1 MATFSKEPVFQ
12 PARFLAGIAFLSE
25 SVMEIP
31 SQPEFDQENLNED
44 VQRMRTLWVNEL
56 NAPEI
61 LQYDEEM
68 VSEMLEQIRNQQE
81 YVDSVYEERAQ
92 LTEEKSFIN
101 KLYQMEIDRL
111 RYIVSSYLRTRLRK
125 IEKFAIHILLDEVLT
140 QRLSVKERHFA
151 QQFMMLYESHL
162 NDLAIGKFSDD
173 NKTLTADGMVAE
185 PNLDGFVFCQGKVAG
200 GVQCDDKGGD
210 FVQVTCEDRY
220 VLRYRSV
227 QEHVQAGAIDLI

>member
-1 MATFSKEPVFQ
+1 
-12 PARFLAGIAFLSE
+12 
-25 SVMEIP
+25 
-31 SQPEFDQENLNED
+31 
-44 VQRMRTLWVNEL
+44 MRTLWVNEL

-61 LQYDEEM
+61 LQYDDEM

-210 FVQVTCEDRY
+210 FVQVTSEDRY

>member
-1 MATFSKEPVFQ
+1 
-12 PARFLAGIAFLSE
+12 
-25 SVMEIP
+25 METP

-81 YVDSVYEERAQ
+81 YVDSVYEDRTQ
-92 LTEEKSFIN
+92 LTEEKSFVN

-111 RYIVSSYLRTRLRK
+111 RYMVSSYLRTRLRK
-125 IEKFAIHILLDEVLT
+125 IEKFAIHILQDEVLT
-140 QRLSVKERHFA
+140 QRLSVKERNFA
-151 QQFMMLYESHL
+151 QQFVMLFESHV
-162 NDLAIGKFSDD
+162 NDLAIVS
-173 NKTLTADGMVAE
+173 E
-185 PNLDGFVFCQGKVAG
+185 PNLDSFVFCQGKEAG

-210 FVQVTCEDRY
+210 FVQVTSSDRY
-220 VLRYRSV
+220 ILRYRSV

>member
-1 MATFSKEPVFQ
+1 
-12 PARFLAGIAFLSE
+12 
-25 SVMEIP
+25 METP

-81 YVDSVYEERAQ
+81 YVDSVYEDRTQ
-92 LTEEKSFIN
+92 LTEEKSFVN

-111 RYIVSSYLRTRLRK
+111 RYMVSSYLRTRLRK
-125 IEKFAIHILLDEVLT
+125 IEKFAIHILQDEVLT
-140 QRLSVKERHFA
+140 QRLSVKERNFA
-151 QQFMMLYESHL
+151 QQFVMLFESHV
-162 NDLAIGKFSDD
+162 NDLAIGKFSKD
-173 NKTLTADGMVAE
+173 NRTLTADGMVSE
-185 PNLDGFVFCQGKVAG
+185 PNLDSFVFCQGKEAG

-210 FVQVTCEDRY
+210 FVQVTSSDRY
-220 VLRYRSV
+220 ILRYRSV

>member
-1 MATFSKEPVFQ
+1 
-12 PARFLAGIAFLSE
+12 
-25 SVMEIP
+25 METP

-81 YVDSVYEERAQ
+81 YVDSVYEDRTQ
-92 LTEEKSFIN
+92 LTEEKSFVN

-111 RYIVSSYLRTRLRK
+111 RYMVSSYLRTRLRK
-125 IEKFAIHILLDEVLT
+125 IEKFAIHILQDEVLT
-140 QRLSVKERHFA
+140 QRLSVKERNFA
-151 QQFMMLYESHL
+151 HQFVMLFESHV
-162 NDLAIGKFSDD
+162 NDLAIGKFSKD
-173 NKTLTADGMVAE
+173 NRTLTADGMVSE
-185 PNLDGFVFCQGKVAG
+185 PNLDSFVFCQGKEAG

-210 FVQVTCEDRY
+210 FVQVTSSDRY
-220 VLRYRSV
+220 ILRYRSV

>member
-1 MATFSKEPVFQ
+1 
-12 PARFLAGIAFLSE
+12 
-25 SVMEIP
+25 METP

-81 YVDSVYEERAQ
+81 YVDSVYEDRTQ
-92 LTEEKSFIN
+92 LTEEKSFVN

-111 RYIVSSYLRTRLRK
+111 RYMVSSYLRTRLRK
-125 IEKFAIHILLDEVLT
+125 IEKFAIHILQDEVLT
-140 QRLSVKERHFA
+140 QRLSVKERNFA
-151 QQFMMLYESHL
+151 QQFVMLFESHV
-162 NDLAIGKFSDD
+162 NDLAIVS
-173 NKTLTADGMVAE
+173 E
-185 PNLDGFVFCQGKVAG
+185 PNLDSFVFCQGKEAG

-210 FVQVTCEDRY
+210 FVQVTSADRY
-220 VLRYRSV
+220 ILRYRSV

>member
-1 MATFSKEPVFQ
+1 
-12 PARFLAGIAFLSE
+12 
-25 SVMEIP
+25 METP

-44 VQRMRTLWVNEL
+44 VQHMRTLWVNEL

-81 YVDSVYEERAQ
+81 YVDSVYEDRTQ
-92 LTEEKSFIN
+92 LTEEKSFVN

-111 RYIVSSYLRTRLRK
+111 RYMVSSYLRTRLRK
-125 IEKFAIHILLDEVLT
+125 IEKFAIHILQDEVLT
-140 QRLSVKERHFA
+140 QRLSVKERNFA
-151 QQFMMLYESHL
+151 QQFVMLFESHV
-162 NDLAIGKFSDD
+162 NDLAIVS
-173 NKTLTADGMVAE
+173 E
-185 PNLDGFVFCQGKVAG
+185 PNLDSFVFCQGKEAG

-210 FVQVTCEDRY
+210 FVQVTSADRY
-220 VLRYRSV
+220 ILRYRSV